1 MTMSNDDLD
10 AVRARVARGPLFP
23 SLALT
28 PEDVTPER
36 VEDWSALAGRLCSHL
51 GLDARALGDADA
63 SRVYELYLPTHLWLV
78 RRLEAHR
85 ARHAAASSASAA
97 TATPAGRP
105 PALVVGLSA
114 PQGCGKT
121 TLTRAL
127 ARSLAAHADVAA
139 VVASVDDFYLTA
151 AEQDAL
157 ARANPGNEL
166 LRFRGNPG
174 THDVRLALDTLAAFD
189 ETAAPEPG
197 APERARREER
207 KKVLLPRYDKSLR
220 GGRGD
225 RAPRATWP
233 EVDPLATDV
242 FLLEGWMLGFEPVG
256 SAVAARI
263 HPGLPAVDA
272 ELRRRGGYDAL
283 HAAVRDWIVVR
294 AVGGGGEKKA
304 PAATPIASVRRWR
317 LEQERE
323 ARAEGKPTLTDEE
336 VADFVERF
344 APAYEAYAPGLYAR
358 AARGGGRGAKARE
371 GGGTLEGAEGEG
383 ATLAVAVDGDRRV
396 VEAGWD

>member
-1 MTMSNDDLD
+1 
-10 AVRARVARGPLFP
+10 
-23 SLALT
+23 
-28 PEDVTPER
+28 
-36 VEDWSALAGRLCSHL
+36 
-51 GLDARALGDADA
+51 
-63 SRVYELYLPTHLWLV
+63 
-78 RRLEAHR
+78 
-85 ARHAAASSASAA
+85 
-97 TATPAGRP
+97 
-105 PALVVGLSA
+105 
-114 PQGCGKT
+114 
-121 TLTRAL
+121 
-127 ARSLAAHADVAA
+127 
-139 VVASVDDFYLTA
+139 
-151 AEQDAL
+151 
-157 ARANPGNEL
+157 
-166 LRFRGNPG
+166 
-174 THDVRLALDTLAAFD
+174 
-189 ETAAPEPG
+189 
-197 APERARREER
+197 
-207 KKVLLPRYDKSLR
+207 
-220 GGRGD
+220 
-225 RAPRATWP
+225 
-233 EVDPLATDV
+233 VDPLATDV

-294 AVGGGGEKKA
+294 AVGEA

-358 AARGGGRGAKARE
+358 AARGGGRGAKASE
-371 GGGTLEGAEGEG
+371 GGGVLDGAEGEGEAAGEG

>member
-1 MTMSNDDLD
+1 MT
-10 AVRARVARGPLFP
+10 RARAAR
-23 SLALT
+23 
-28 PEDVTPER
+28 
-36 VEDWSALAGRLCSHL
+36 
-51 GLDARALGDADA
+51 
-63 SRVYELYLPTHLWLV
+63 
-78 RRLEAHR
+78 
-85 ARHAAASSASAA
+85 RHE
-97 TATPAGRP
+97 
-105 PALVVGLSA
+105 
-114 PQGCGKT
+114 
-121 TLTRAL
+121 
-127 ARSLAAHADVAA
+127 DVAA

-323 ARAEGKPTLTDEE
+323 ARAEGKPKLTDEE
-336 VADFVERF
+336 VADFVERSRPRTGVR
-344 APAYEAYAPGLYAR
+344 AGAVPRGL
-358 AARGGGRGAKARE
+358 RGRPGRGERGW
-371 GGGTLEGAEGEG
+371 GGSGGAEGEG
-383 ATLAVAVDGDRRV
+383 AAAGEGRRRGGGDARVAVDGDRRV